1 MWVPTRKSWAP
12 GGSHVERSRP
22 GRGLWR
28 GIRSLLL
35 AAAFIALGRPAW
47 SQQESGLD
55 SRRTQATR
63 SELGDLL
70 KLYEQSAA
78 STAYS
83 DSLRARSR
91 QQALQIRQRLER
103 GDFQTGDRI
112 ILSVEREPALTETF
126 VVTEGPALRLPTIRE
141 VSLVGV
147 LRSELESHLR
157 TQVARFVEDPQVRAR
172 SMIRISVVGAVPQQ
186 GFFYAPSE
194 ALLTDALLLAG
205 GPGGGR
211 IDGITIERDGQRIWT
226 SDQVREAIV
235 DGRTLDQLDVR
246 PGDRIK
252 VPARGRVIST
262 IASSFQWVSMLVTLP
277 ISVFTLTRIF

>member
-1 MWVPTRKSWAP
+1 MSPRCC
-12 GGSHVERSRP
+12 
-22 GRGLWR
+22 L
-28 GIRSLLL
+28 RSLLL
-35 AAAFIALGRPAW
+35 AALVMAPGQPAW
-47 SQQESGLD
+47 SQQESRLD
-55 SRRTQATR
+55 SRRIQATR
-63 SELGDLL
+63 AELTDLL
-70 KLYEQSAA
+70 NLYEQSAA
-78 STAYS
+78 SSAYS
-83 DSLRARSR
+83 DSLRGRARE
-91 QQALQIRQRLER
+91 QAVQIRQRLQQ

-112 ILSVEREPALTETF
+112 ILSVEREPALTDTF
-126 VVTEGPALRLPTIRE
+126 IVTEGPTLRLPTIRE

-172 SMIRISVVGAVPQQ
+172 SMIRISVVGAVPQA

-194 ALLTDALLLAG
+194 GLLTDALLLAG
-205 GPGGGR
+205 GPGAGR

-246 PGDRIK
+246 PGDRIR
-252 VPARGRVIST
+252 VPARGGVVGT
-262 IASSFQWVSMLVTLP
+262 IASSFQWVNMLVTLP